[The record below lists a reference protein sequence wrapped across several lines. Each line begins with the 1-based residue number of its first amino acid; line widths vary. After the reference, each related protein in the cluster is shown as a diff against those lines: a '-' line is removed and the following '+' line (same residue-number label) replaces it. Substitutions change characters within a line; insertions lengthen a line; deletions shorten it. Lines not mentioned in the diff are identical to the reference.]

1 MTQTQT
7 QAWIPA
13 DPEVVIL
20 RELLGAFA
28 DRDAVARLIDRY
40 LASLDQR
47 IFDDS
52 WARSLFTEDVRL
64 EFPIG
69 SRTGRAGLAEFQAA
83 AMAKFERTLHVGSNY
98 AIAVHGDRATLGFN
112 LLAAHVHS
120 DAAHAERGY
129 APGTHFDI
137 GGRMEGEAERT
148 EGGWRLSRLALQL
161 VWTTG
166 EPPAATA

>member
-1 MTQTQT
+1 M
-7 QAWIPA
+7 
-13 DPEVVIL
+13 L
-20 RELLGAFA
+20 RELLGAFV

-40 LASLDQR
+40 LASLDER
-47 IFDDS
+47 VFDEA
-52 WARSLFTEDVRL
+52 WARSFFTEDVRL
-64 EFPIG
+64 EFPVG

-83 AMAKFERTLHVGSNY
+83 AMAKFGRTLHVGSNH
-98 AIAVHGDRATLGFN
+98 AIAVHGDRATLSFN

-137 GGRMEGEAERT
+137 GGRMDGEAERT
-148 EGGWRLSRLALQL
+148 ESGWRLSRLALQL